1 MYICALRRERVI
13 FTTMNKY
20 RILVVDDEESLCEIL
35 KFNLE
40 KEGYDVVTV
49 QSAEEALALDLGGI
63 DLAILDVM
71 MGELSGFGLAR
82 ILRKRP
88 ETATLPIIFCSALDS
103 EADKIK
109 GLDIGA
115 DDYISKP
122 FSVAEVMARVRSLL
136 RRTQRKVETEAES
149 DDNIIKY
156 EGLVVNTLNKR
167 CFVDGEEVALTR
179 KEFDILVLLLT
190 HRGTILSREKIM
202 KQVWSDDV
210 VVLDRTIDVNITRMR
225 KKLGHYGNHII
236 TRTGYGYGF
245 EG

>member
-1 MYICALRRERVI
+1 MSK
-13 FTTMNKY
+13 F

-40 KEGYDVVTV
+40 RAGYDVTTKH
-49 QSAEEALALDLGGI
+49 SAESALALNLAEFDLM
-63 DLAILDVM
+63 ILDVM
-71 MGELSGFGLAR
+71 MGELSGFGLAKIVR
-82 ILRKRP
+82 ER
-88 ETATLPIIFCSALDS
+88 EDTATTPIIFCSALDG
-103 EADKIK
+103 ENDKIT

-190 HRGTILSREKIM
+190 HRGTILSREQIM
-202 KQVWSDDV
+202 KHVWSDDV